1 MTEKLQAILEAEQLS
16 HLLEIFTAA
25 GITDAILANLS
36 DSHLREIG
44 LDKLGERMRLLLAFE
59 KASKYDVIL
68 VDGGGNRVASI
79 AGVLAVVP
87 ALGLAGALALVEGAP
102 KPLKEGVTK
111 EEAEE
116 IKKRV
121 EAAGA
126 KVDLKR
132 WSSLLPN
139 C

>member
-1 MTEKLQAILEAEQLS
+1 MTEKLQSILEAEQLS
-16 HLLEIFTAA
+16 HLLEIFKAA

-44 LDKLGERMRLLLAFE
+44 LDKLGERMRLLLAFG

-68 VDGGGNRVASI
+68 ADGGGNRIAAI
-79 AGVLAVVP
+79 AGVRAVVP
-87 ALGLAGALALVEGAP
+87 GFGLADAKALVEGAP

-126 KVDLKR
+126 RVDVKL
-132 WSSLLPN
+132 WSS
-139 C
+139 